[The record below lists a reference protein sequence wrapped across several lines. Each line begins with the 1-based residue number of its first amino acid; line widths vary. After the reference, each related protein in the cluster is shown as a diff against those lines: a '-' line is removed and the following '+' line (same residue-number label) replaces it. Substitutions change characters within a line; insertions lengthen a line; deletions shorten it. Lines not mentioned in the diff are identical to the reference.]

1 MNLHLNPPQLLSL
14 YELVVS
20 SLTSPMDAETIT
32 ALKETKQKLQTLIL
46 ETLDEKYSSQNETK
60 FTVWS
65 KREKDKIVGL
75 SNDLEKIKTV
85 TPLVKDFK
93 VESHN
98 DDGLVYPP
106 RKEA

>member
-1 MNLHLNPPQLLSL
+1 MNLHLNPSQLVSL

-20 SLTSPMDAETIT
+20 SLSSPMDVETNKV
-32 ALKETKQKLQTLIL
+32 LKETKQKLQALIL

-65 KREKDKIVGL
+65 KREKDKLVEL
-75 SNDLEKIKTV
+75 SNDLQKIKSTV
-85 TPLVKDFK
+85 PVAKDAKF
-93 VESHN
+93 ETQN

-106 RKEA
+106 LKEI

>member
-1 MNLHLNPPQLLSL
+1 MNLHLNPSQLLSL

-20 SLTSPMDAETIT
+20 SLTSSMDAETNVI
-32 ALKETKQKLQTLIL
+32 LKETKQKLQTLIL

-65 KREKDKIVGL
+65 KREKDKIVEL
-75 SNDLEKIKTV
+75 SNDLQKIKS
-85 TPLVKDFK
+85 TPVVKDFTP
-93 VESHN
+93 ENHN

-106 RKEA
+106 LKEI